1 MSQSRDD
8 RYFEIAGAKLRY
20 RDSGVGP
27 AVVLVHGWTLDLEVW
42 GPQALNLTDAYRV
55 IRMDRRSYGLSGGRP
70 SLQDDVNDMVE
81 LLRRL
86 EVQRFALVGMSQGA
100 RIVLKL
106 TDLNPQRVTA
116 LILDGPP
123 FIEAAPPGMPPEIP
137 YDQYR
142 AIAVTKGM
150 PVFRREWRKHALTRL
165 QTQNPEMRELL
176 DAMLERYR
184 GSDLTDSGPPQAF
197 PIDLQKIERSAVPTL
212 ILSGEFDLPTRQQ
225 SAQWLAEHLT
235 GSIRQEIPNAGHL
248 SGLDNPDAY
257 NRAVKDFLIQ
267 HATGQ

>member
-1 MSQSRDD
+1 MSPSSDD
-8 RYFEIAGAKLRY
+8 RYIEVAGAQLRY
-20 RDSGVGP
+20 RDSAVGP
-27 AVVLVHGWTLDLEVW
+27 AVVLVHGWTLDLDVW
-42 GPQALNLTDAYRV
+42 GPQELSLSEAFRI
-55 IRMDRRSYGLSGGRP
+55 IRMDRRGYGLSGGRP
-70 SLQDDVNDMVE
+70 SLQQDVKDVTE
-81 LLRRL
+81 LLRHL
-86 EVQRFALVGMSQGA
+86 GVQRFALVGMSQGA
-100 RIVLKL
+100 RIALKL
-106 TDLNPQRVTA
+106 THLMPERVRA

-165 QTQNPEMRELL
+165 HTQNPEMRELL
-176 DAMLERYR
+176 DTILERYR
-184 GSDLTDSGPPQAF
+184 GNDLTDSGPPQAF
-197 PIDLQKIERSAVPTL
+197 PIDLQQIAGSAVPTL

-225 SAQWLAEHLT
+225 SAQWLAEHLS

-248 SGLDNPDAY
+248 SGLDNPSAY

>member
-1 MSQSRDD
+1 MSQSSDD
-8 RYFEIAGAKLRY
+8 RYFEIAGAQLRY

-27 AVVLVHGWTLDLEVW
+27 AVVLLHGWTLDLEVW
-42 GPQALNLTDAYRV
+42 DPQALSLVEAFRI
-55 IRMDRRSYGLSGGRP
+55 IRMDRRGYGLSGGRP
-70 SLQDDVNDMVE
+70 SLQEDVRDVAE
-81 LLRRL
+81 LLRHL
-86 EVQRFALVGMSQGA
+86 GVQRFALVGMSQGA
-100 RIVLKL
+100 RIALQL
-106 TDLNPQRVTA
+106 THLNPKRVTA

-150 PVFRREWRKHALTRL
+150 PVFRREWRRHPLTRL
-165 QTQNPEMRELL
+165 QTQKPEMRELL
-176 DAMLERYR
+176 DRILERYR
-184 GSDLTDSGPPQAF
+184 GNDLTESGPPQAF
-197 PIDLQKIERSAVPTL
+197 PIDLQQIARCAVPTL

-225 SAQWLAEHLT
+225 SAQWLTEQLG
-235 GSIRQEIPNAGHL
+235 GSMRQQIPNAGHL